1 MSEYASIKN
10 LYASNGVQ
18 GKEHKRGPEF
28 GFSNPAFGSVTN
40 WLVTEKVDGMN
51 IRVVFKPY
59 GWSDDPGDPD
69 LKFYGRTDKA
79 QLPGDLLTHL
89 QETILV
95 EKLMAA
101 FDYDPNW
108 QLGDDDKYAWQHG
121 VILYGEGYGPGIQK
135 VGHAYGGTKR
145 FILFDVKV
153 GDAWLDWDDVVDVA
167 QKLGIE
173 VVPLLTRGVDLE
185 TAKAFVHDSRLL
197 PEGSAH
203 VEGIV
208 ARSEPQLF
216 DKFGQ
221 RVMFK
226 YKVRDL

>member
-10 LYASNGVQ
+10 LYASNGQ
-18 GKEHKRGPEF
+18 NGPGHKRGPEF

-59 GWSDDPGDPD
+59 GWSDDPSDPD
-69 LKFYGRTDKA
+69 LQFYGRTDRA
-79 QLPGDLLTHL
+79 QLPGDLLAHL
-89 QETILV
+89 QETITVPNL
-95 EKLMAA
+95 LAA
-101 FDYDPNW
+101 FDYDLNW
-108 QLGDDDKYAWQHG
+108 ALGDDDKYAWQHG
-121 VILYGEGYGPGIQK
+121 VVLYGEGYGPGIQK
-135 VGHAYGGTKR
+135 AGHAYGGTKR

-153 GDAWLDWDDVVDVA
+153 GDSWLDWDDVVDVA
-167 QKLGIE
+167 QNLGIDH
-173 VVPLLTRGVDLE
+173 VPVLARNATLDV
-185 TAKAFVHDSRLL
+185 AKACVGGTRLL
-197 PEGSAH
+197 SDPAH

-208 ARSEPQLF
+208 ARAEPQLF
-216 DKFGQ
+216 DKWGQ

>member
-1 MSEYASIKN
+1 MSDEYSSIKN

-40 WLVTEKVDGMN
+40 WLITEKVDGMN
-51 IRVVFKPY
+51 IRVTLEDGEY
-59 GWSDDPGDPD
+59 GPQ
-69 LKFYGRTDKA
+69 LRLAGRTDKA
-79 QLPGDLLTHL
+79 QLPGDLRTYLE
-89 QETILV
+89 ETFTVQGMVEAFGGYIEEPGGVKTLV
-95 EKLMAA
+95 DLPSK
-101 FDYDPNW
+101 
-108 QLGDDDKYAWQHG
+108 
-121 VILYGEGYGPGIQK
+121 VVLYGEGYGPGIQK

-153 GDAWLDWDDVVDVA
+153 GESWLDWDDVVDVA

-173 VVPLLTRGVDLE
+173 HVPVLLRGATLE
-185 TAKAFVHDSRLL
+185 TAKSLVHESRLL
-197 PEGSAH
+197 SDPQH
-203 VEGIV
+203 VEGFV

-216 DKFGQ
+216 DKWGQ